1 MFLEELQKKRDYLL
15 SLARD
20 ADASMLVD
28 DIRSATRHFKQIPE
42 GTKASICEALAYA
55 VLKHRTFATAPIFAE
70 TLSGFVTGHFGL
82 PGPLAKSLVASALDA
97 VTGSGDPHASSTR
110 PTDKDFLRYL
120 FVHVACTDDESDL
133 VAELGLGT
141 EMLGC
146 MKRAIEIVAAIKDA
160 EADAPLM
167 FLPDL
172 DSQVCEIM
180 AEISQETVLNP
191 WALQLSR
198 LRYHVTPISE
208 SPPEVMVPTGIDGL
222 FDILLHIGIRKLCTT
237 KHISEYFRK
246 RGKDNEDKWDLF
258 GFLQKFDLA
267 YPDGPKDSDKT
278 KWTLTPFSR
287 SLTREAFSQVFL
299 EENENI
305 LKELPFLPPE
315 YQSAVVK
322 RLSTE
327 DKEKFI
333 SIARFSR
340 PLAPQAFSAALAK
353 IQASGDEKAVYDIAF
368 FTLLHDPSPWLR
380 KTACRSLATTP
391 RTDEV
396 DQVFAEVARSDASLS
411 VRAEARTILRQIK
424 AEESDGCHGPQY
436 GDSKSIAAQLDTYT

>member
-20 ADASMLVD
+20 ADASILVD
-28 DIRSATRHFKQIPE
+28 DIRSATHRFKEIPE
-42 GTKASICEALAYA
+42 GTKACICEALAYA
-55 VLKHRTFATAPIFAE
+55 VLKHRTFANAPIFAE
-70 TLSGFVTGHFGL
+70 TLSGYVTGHFGL
-82 PGPLAKSLVASALDA
+82 PGPLAKSLTAAALES
-97 VTGSGDPHASSTR
+97 VTGFRDPHASSKG
-110 PTDKDFLRYL
+110 PSDKDFLKYL

-141 EMLGC
+141 EILGC

-172 DSQVCEIM
+172 DAQVCEIM
-180 AEISQETVLNP
+180 ADISQETVSNP
-191 WALQLSR
+191 WALQLCR
-198 LRYHVTPISE
+198 LQYHVTPIEGSPSE
-208 SPPEVMVPTGIDGL
+208 THVPLGIDGL
-222 FDILLHIGIRKLCTT
+222 FDVLLQIGTRRLCTT

-246 RGKDNEDKWDLF
+246 KFKDYEDKCDLF
-258 GFLQKFDLA
+258 DFLQKFDLA

-278 KWTLTPFSR
+278 KWALTPFSR
-287 SLTREAFSQVFL
+287 SLTKEAFSRIFL
-299 EENENI
+299 EKNENI
-305 LKELPFLPPE
+305 LDELPFLPPE

-322 RLSTE
+322 KISTD
-327 DKEKFI
+327 DKETFI
-333 SIARFSR
+333 SIARVSR

-353 IQASGDEKAVYDIAF
+353 IQASGDGRTMQDIAL

-380 KTACRSLATTP
+380 KTACRSLATTA

-396 DQVFAEVARSDASLS
+396 DQVFAEVARSDESLS

-424 AEESDGCHGPQY
+424 TEESDGCHGPQY
-436 GDSKSIAAQLDTYT
+436 SDSKSIAAQRDT